1 MITCCFKQNTAVS
14 PSQSTIDDTDLAFF
28 DINQYNP
35 MLLGDGASSYVYRIE
50 INKVFYT
57 CKKIKPISHSDEILR
72 EAAKARQEKKIQ
84 KEITILKNVNDVRL
98 PYFYKYIKS
107 DTYYIL
113 YDFIEGKDLFK
124 IIIENRYNV
133 ISNYKLI
140 SQITYEITLGLQ
152 ALFKS
157 NYVHLDIK
165 PENIILL
172 SINPV
177 RLKIIDLA
185 YCMKINNKTC
195 KTSAGTYGY
204 ASPEI
209 MLHRKY
215 YHNSDIWSL
224 GIILYILI
232 TNQPLFDNEN
242 KDRYL
247 EDLEYFTNIF
257 EYTKI
262 KNLPKNVGNLL
273 NNMLK
278 IRHTA
283 RFSIKDVLQ
292 SNFIKEFS
300 K

>member
-1 MITCCFKQNTAVS
+1 MENEILDRIEANKSSNVNKDLSDNIVDNYKILYGEEVTGKYNENEIDQIIHRVRIDEDDERQRIISQRKDDVITDNANE
-14 PSQSTIDDTDLAFF
+14 IDYQ
-28 DINQYNP
+28 INQSEERHYE
-35 MLLGDGASSYVYRIE
+35 MDLLNTERSKDQLD
-50 INKVFYT
+50 
-57 CKKIKPISHSDEILR
+57 SD
-72 EAAKARQEKKIQ
+72 
-84 KEITILKNVNDVRL
+84 KNRL
-98 PYFYKYIKS
+98 
-107 DTYYIL
+107 
-113 YDFIEGKDLFK
+113 K
-124 IIIENRYNV
+124 IIPQVDHFKDSEFNTMDLRSEHNT
-133 ISNYKLI
+133 
-140 SQITYEITLGLQ
+140 QITYENTLGLQ

-257 EYTKI
+257 
-262 KNLPKNVGNLL
+262 N
-273 NNMLK
+273 
-278 IRHTA
+278 
-283 RFSIKDVLQ
+283 
-292 SNFIKEFS
+292 
-300 K
+300 